1 MATSA
6 LMGPFVLGRRLLRK
20 APTHRQVTAAVGLL
34 DGISGDAGPASSPS
48 TWWARTVC
56 RNRRFPSAGRGAGV
70 WLVRGAHVRCRAQ
83 LGDDLAHLRLDR
95 RTHGRAG
102 CRGGSAAMPDGPA
115 PGVAARDPRPG
126 LRDLA
131 SHLEPHGR
139 KRPAAGAAKI
149 RHRPAVA
156 AAHHG
161 RPLRTGS
168 APGVKRAGRAP
179 RRRRSYRRVRVGL
192 GDGQRGP
199 RRGVPAA
206 SR

>member
-1 MATSA
+1 M
-6 LMGPFVLGRRLLRK
+6 LGRRLLRK

-139 KRPAAGAAKI
+139 KRPAARAWRRRDGYA
-149 RHRPAVA
+149 RPRGWRGQDPAPPGCGRSASWSA
-156 AAHHG
+156 AAHWERPWGQTG
-161 RPLRTGS
+161 RTCTSAPEVLPPSSRRTG
-168 APGVKRAGRAP
+168 
-179 RRRRSYRRVRVGL
+179 
-192 GDGQRGP
+192 
-199 RRGVPAA
+199 
-206 SR
+206 